1 MEWDGEGNIVEGDS
15 GGDCDD
21 EDGFCEGGMD
31 YPTGAG
37 AYDIGYGC
45 PCLDPNSPNY
55 NPEQYDTADG
65 LDPTDNTANPCDPA
79 GCMDEN
85 ALNYDPAA
93 EVADAVLLVTDNDVT
108 VAAMFGTLG
117 ISDCS
122 AVIELWVTTS
132 RWSMWMGR
140 NSSPFGLRLQ
150 WFCLWICPAVT
161 VLG

>member
-1 MEWDGEGNIVEGDS
+1 MAYGCYIIEVGGGNYDEEITWHLYGFEVFGAYVVDYSAGVSMEWDGEGNIVEGDS

-65 LDPTDNTANPCDPA
+65 LDPTDNTANPCTQQ
-79 GCMDEN
+79 
-85 ALNYDPAA
+85 
-93 EVADAVLLVTDNDVT
+93 VV
-108 VAAMFGTLG
+108 
-117 ISDCS
+117 
-122 AVIELWVTTS
+122 
-132 RWSMWMGR
+132 WMKMH
-140 NSSPFGLRLQ
+140 
-150 WFCLWICPAVT
+150 
-161 VLG
+161 